1 MTDVLLV
8 GGGGREHALAWKLAQ
23 SPRLGRMIAAPG
35 NPGIAAHAR
44 CVPVKDTALDELVD
58 LARRERPDLVVV
70 GPEVPLAMGLADR
83 LREAGFAVFGPSA
96 AAARLESSKAFSKDL
111 MARHGVPTARFRTFQ
126 DAAAARAYC
135 RELGAPLVVKA
146 DGLAAGKGVI
156 VCRSLDEADRA
167 LALCFEE
174 RAFGVS
180 GLTVVV
186 EEFLEGEEASFFALA
201 DGAAVLPLAAAQD
214 HKTVFD
220 GDRGPNTGGMGAYSP
235 APVMSDAMQDRVMAE
250 IVRPVIAAMGK
261 EGAPYTGVLF
271 VGLMITREGPKVI
284 EFNCRF
290 GDPECQAIMPRLESD
305 LLALLQAAATGQGLP
320 AALAWSP
327 RDLRLRGDGLRRLS
341 RAATRRAA
349 PITGVAA
356 AAALPG
362 INVFHAGTAMAGDAL
377 VTAGGRVLGVQASG
391 ADAASAIRAAYAG
404 VERDPLRRRPLPPG
418 HRPSRAETDRVS
430 TLAIST
436 RRRRGGSGASP
447 IDP

>member
-23 SPRLGRMIAAPG
+23 SPSLGRMVAAPG

-44 CVPVKDTALDELVD
+44 CVPVKDTAVDELVD
-58 LARRERPDLVVV
+58 LARQERPDLVVV
-70 GPEVPLAMGLADR
+70 GPEVPLALGLADR
-83 LREAGFAVFGPSA
+83 LRAAGFAVFGPSA

-126 DAAAARAYC
+126 DATAARRYC

-156 VCRSLDEADRA
+156 LCRA

-174 RAFGVS
+174 RAFGAS

-201 DGAAVLPLAAAQD
+201 DGAAVLPLVAAQD

-220 GDRGPNTGGMGAYSP
+220 EDRGPNTGGMGAYSP

-290 GDPECQAIMPRLESD
+290 GDPECQAIMPRLEGD

-320 AALAWSP
+320 AALSWSP
-327 RDLRLRGDGLRRLS
+327 RSSVCVVMTSAGYPGRYETGR
-341 RAATRRAA
+341 

-356 AAALPG
+356 AAGLPG
-362 INVFHAGTAMAGDAL
+362 INVFHAGTAMAGNAL
-377 VTAGGRVLGVQASG
+377 VTAGGRVLGVQALG
-391 ADAASAIRAAYAG
+391 GDVASAIRAAYAG
-404 VERDPLRRRPLPPG
+404 VERIRFDGAHYRRDIGHHALRRIG
-418 HRPSRAETDRVS
+418 
-430 TLAIST
+430 
-436 RRRRGGSGASP
+436 
-447 IDP
+447 

>member
-23 SPRLGRMIAAPG
+23 SPGLGRMVAAPG

-44 CVPVKDTALDELVD
+44 CVPLRDTAIDDLVE

-70 GPEVPLAMGLADR
+70 GPEVPLALGLADR
-83 LREAGFAVFGPSA
+83 LRAAGFAVFGPSA

-111 MARHGVPTARFRTFQ
+111 MARHGIPTARFRTFQ
-126 DAAAARAYC
+126 DAAAAGRYC
-135 RELGAPLVVKA
+135 RELSVPLVVKA

-156 VCRSLDEADRA
+156 VCRTLDEADRA

-201 DGAAVLPLAAAQD
+201 DGAAVLPLVAAQD
-214 HKTVFD
+214 HKTIWD
-220 GDRGPNTGGMGAYSP
+220 DDRGPNTGGMGAYSP
-235 APVMSDAMQDRVMAE
+235 APVMSDALQDRVMAE

-305 LLALLQAAATGQGLP
+305 LLALLQAAATAQGLP
-320 AALAWSP
+320 TALAWSP
-327 RDLRLRGDGLRRLS
+327 RTSVCVVMASAGYPGQYETGR
-341 RAATRRAA
+341 

-356 AAALPG
+356 AAELPG
-362 INVFHAGTAMAGDAL
+362 VNVFHAGTAMHGDVL
-377 VTAGGRVLGVQASG
+377 VTSGGRVLGVQASG
-391 ADAASAIRAAYAG
+391 ADVASAIRAGYAA
-404 VERDPLRRRPLPPG
+404 VERIRFDGAHYRRDIGHHALRRIG
-418 HRPSRAETDRVS
+418 
-430 TLAIST
+430 
-436 RRRRGGSGASP
+436 
-447 IDP
+447 

>member
-8 GGGGREHALAWKLAQ
+8 GGGGREHALAWKLAR

-44 CVPVKDTALDELVD
+44 CVPVKDTAVDELVD
-58 LARRERPDLVVV
+58 LARKEGPDLVVV

-83 LREAGFAVFGPSA
+83 LRAAGFAVFGPSA

-111 MARHGVPTARFRTFQ
+111 MARHGVPTARFRTLH

-156 VCRSLDEADRA
+156 VCRSLEEADRA
-167 LALCFEE
+167 LTLCFDE
-174 RAFGVS
+174 RAFGDS

-201 DGAAVLPLAAAQD
+201 DGAAVLPLVAAQD

-220 GDRGPNTGGMGAYSP
+220 DDRGPNTGGMGAYSP
-235 APVMSDAMQDRVMAE
+235 APVMD
-250 IVRPVIAAMGK
+250 AAMAK

-290 GDPECQAIMPRLESD
+290 GDPECQAIMPRLEND
-305 LLALLQAAATGQGLP
+305 LLALLEAAATGGGLP
-320 AALAWSP
+320 ATLAWSP
-327 RDLRLRGDGLRRLS
+327 
-341 RAATRRAA
+341 ATSVCVVMTSAGYPGRYETGR

-362 INVFHAGTAMAGDAL
+362 VNVFHAGTAMADDTL

-391 ADAASAIRAAYAG
+391 ADVAAAIRAAYAA
-404 VERDPLRRRPLPPG
+404 VERIRFDGAHYRRDIGHHALRRIG
-418 HRPSRAETDRVS
+418 
-430 TLAIST
+430 
-436 RRRRGGSGASP
+436 
-447 IDP
+447 